1 MTSIAVEPY
10 TYVGARDGVVYE
22 LNAYGRP
29 AAPAGGSAYNG
40 FALKGLKSYNLT
52 IPPARRIVHVGNDG
66 VRAQQ
71 LLPPI
76 EAAAA
81 EINIDGTDLDLLA
94 AIMGVTIVEIAEIQ
108 MIPHLSDRRGSEP
121 NVGIMTWQAAVADSG
136 AQRWRTTI
144 VSNTKMI
151 PRLPGLGPDVIDF
164 VFDLA
169 PNPVD
174 QYLWG
179 SELAPLADVSDP
191 YSGVSASQAFSAGIW
206 DGFAAYRP
214 HLVSFKPAAG
224 QTVFPFAENKQAANV
239 TGVQVVTAL
248 TTGTPVI
255 QDAADYTMALTGVT
269 FNTAPVTTYG
279 AGVEVN
285 IIYLIED

>member
-1 MTSIAVEPY
+1 MSITVEPY
-10 TYVGARDGVVYE
+10 TYVGARDGYVYE

-29 AAPAGGSAYNG
+29 ASTGQDAYNG

-52 IPPARRIVHVGNDG
+52 VPPARRIAHQGNDG

-71 LLPPI
+71 LLPPL
-76 EAAAA
+76 EPATA
-81 EINIDGTDLDLLA
+81 EINIDGSDLDMLA
-94 AIMGVTIVEIAEIQ
+94 AIMGVTIVEIAGIQ
-108 MIPHLSDRRGSEP
+108 MLPHLSDRRGYEP
-121 NVGIMTWQAAVADSG
+121 NVGMITYQAAVADSG
-136 AQRWRTTI
+136 AQRWRVTI

-151 PRLPGLGPDVIDF
+151 PRLPGAGPDPIDF
-164 VFDLA
+164 VFDLS

-174 QYLWG
+174 VYLWG
-179 SELAPLADVSDP
+179 SELAPLADISDP

-206 DGFAAYRP
+206 DGFMAYRP
-214 HLVSFKPAAG
+214 NLISFKPIAG
-224 QTVFPFAENKQAANV
+224 QTSFPYPEGKQGANV
-239 TGVQVVTAL
+239 TDYEVVSVL

-255 QDAADYTMALTGVT
+255 EQAADLTVATTGIT

-285 IIYLIED
+285 ILYQVED